1 MILENKLS
9 VSSRTSY
16 YLMFAPA
23 LIMLLAVLYP
33 FFQGVYTAFTNQNC
47 GPQLCLSHRNRHQE
61 QLR

>member
-1 MILENKLS
+1 MMLNNKLS

-33 FFQGVYTAFTNQNC
+33 FGQGIYTAFTNQK
-47 GPQLCLSHRNRHQE
+47 LYLESHTFIGIGTF
-61 QLR
+61 